1 MYLCF
6 IDESGHPPKPSA
18 TNPRPHFVIAGVIV
32 HEAQWHGIADE
43 LRKLKDR
50 PEFKIMGEVKWRFF
64 GPDNAD
70 PENPVRHLSR
80 EARDQFRRQ
89 MYEILT
95 RRKSVKLVACV
106 ANAAAAY
113 KQSYVKNAEDL
124 YHYTYKPVS
133 ERFQYFLQDISRAVG
148 DQQLGLVVCDHRGKK
163 QDDLLRDRHHKLIDD
178 EQMFS
183 SAYPNYVETIFMTP
197 SHLSVGIQ
205 FADMVAGAVGR
216 FYNSG
221 EEQYFEMVRGAF
233 RSSPTG
239 KIDGYGVVKFPGR
252 GW

>member
-1 MYLCF
+1 MV
-6 IDESGHPPKPSA
+6 A
-18 TNPRPHFVIAGVIV
+18 
-32 HEAQWHGIADE
+32 
-43 LRKLKDR
+43 
-50 PEFKIMGEVKWRFF
+50 GEVKWRFF
-64 GPDNAD
+64 GPENSDA
-70 PENPVRHLSR
+70 ENPVRHLSQDV
-80 EARDQFRRQ
+80 RDQFRRQ

-113 KQSYVKNAEDL
+113 AQPYVKNEEDL
-124 YHYTYKPVS
+124 YHFTYKPVS
-133 ERFQYFLQDISRAVG
+133 ERFQYFLQDISRVVG

-163 QDDLLRDRHHKLIDD
+163 QDDLLRRRHHKLIDD
-178 EQMFS
+178 AQMFS
-183 SAYPNYVETIFMTP
+183 SSYPNYVETIFMTP

-205 FADMVAGAVGR
+205 FADMVAGALGR

-221 EEQYFEMVRGAF
+221 EEQFLDMVRGSF
-233 RSSPTG
+233 RASPQG